1 MGCQKVRDDFEGP
14 EVYLSLRRTN
24 ATTRL
29 TARDDLSSEEIVTP
43 PGLGTA

>member
-1 MGCQKVRDDFEGP
+1 MGYHKVRDDFEGP
-14 EVYLSLRRTN
+14 EVYLSLCRAD

-43 PGLGTA
+43 SGLGTA